1 MKDLEL
7 VVALAN
13 AGSTVRAAA
22 SLHLTQSAVSR
33 GLLVAEEKL
42 GAKLFDRGVRGLVP
56 TEAGR
61 LLVAGALPLLS
72 DLAAL
77 EARAV
82 APASKPARLRIA
94 CECYTAYRWLPS
106 TLARAKSLEVELAL
120 EHTHAPVAGL
130 LDGEVD
136 VALLTTATVP
146 AALETTPLFSDEI
159 VFVVSASHPL
169 AKQATLTRRDLLAYP
184 LIVSSQT
191 PEPERRWFYARVF
204 GRTKPDLRLLPLPL
218 TEAMMDAARAGMGI
232 AILSEWITTP
242 YLETNDLA
250 VLRFRGR
257 DLRRPWRLAFRREI
271 APAARR
277 LHAVLQHAA
286 PRVHPSSTLPGLRS
300 SERSVALE

>member
-7 VVALAN
+7 VVALVN

-61 LLVAGALPLLS
+61 VLALGALPLLS
-72 DLAAL
+72 DFAAL
-77 EARAV
+77 EARAL
-82 APASKPARLRIA
+82 APSSKPARLRIA

-106 TLARAKSLEVELAL
+106 TLARAKGLEVELML

-136 VALLTTATVP
+136 VGLLTTGSVP
-146 AALETTPLFSDEI
+146 ASLETMPLFSDEI
-159 VFVVSASHPL
+159 VFVVSATHPL
-169 AKQATLTRRDLLAYP
+169 AKQTTLTARDLAAHP

-191 PEPERRWFYARVF
+191 PEPERRWFFSRVF
-204 GRTKPDLRLLPLPL
+204 GRAKPDLHFVPFPL

-232 AILSEWITTP
+232 AVLSEWITTP

-257 DLRRPWRLAFRREI
+257 DLRRPWRMAFRREI
-271 APAARR
+271 AADARR
-277 LHAVLQHAA
+277 LHAVLKHAA
-286 PRVHPSSTLPGLRS
+286 PRVYPRAAAG
-300 SERSVALE
+300 